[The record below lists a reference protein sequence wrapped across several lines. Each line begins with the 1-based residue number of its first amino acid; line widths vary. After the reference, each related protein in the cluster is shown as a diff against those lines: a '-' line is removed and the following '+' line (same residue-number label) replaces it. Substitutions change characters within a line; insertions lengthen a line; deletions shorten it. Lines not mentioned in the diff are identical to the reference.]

1 MEDFKATLK
10 NFPQFGTLQGL
21 RIIDCGSFIAVPW
34 AGTLAAECGAEVIK
48 IENPRGDTLRGIPE
62 FIPGPNGESAGSYW
76 IQEARCKLDMCMD
89 FRSPEAKDIM
99 SRLIKE
105 SDIWMES
112 SVPGTFPN
120 KFGMTDEWIFEQNPK
135 IVIVHV
141 SGFGQTGGPEYV
153 RRGSYDM
160 IGQAFG
166 GFCEYTGYPDQE
178 PLRTGLAINDYITAL
193 WTMWSMLAAYI
204 HAQRTGKGQVVDVAQ
219 YEAQARMLEANP
231 VNYLMTGKAGTRNG
245 NLTSGGL
252 QPFGIYKCKDCYIS
266 VSATGP
272 AYERIRKII
281 PGLEDEKFA
290 GMKGQIL
297 RGDEIRDLTVAWLEQ
312 HTGAEVEKILND
324 ANVPAARVMDLP
336 AMVENSQY
344 KARDMFIEWEDE
356 VAGPVK
362 GTGVVPKFGGTPSQV
377 WRGAPALGEDTE
389 AVLKRFGYSD
399 EEIAAMEESGS
410 VVQYQKKQA

>member
-1 MEDFKATLK
+1 MEDFKPTLE

-48 IENPRGDTLRGIPE
+48 VENPHGDTLRGIPE
-62 FIPGPNGESAGSYW
+62 FLEGPDGRTAGAYW
-76 IQEARCKLDMCMD
+76 VQEARCKLDMCMD
-89 FRSPEAKDIM
+89 FKADEAKEIM

-105 SDIWMES
+105 ADIWMES

-141 SGFGQTGGPEYV
+141 SGFGQTGDPEYV

-166 GFCEYTGYPDQE
+166 GFCEYTGYPDNE
-178 PLRTGLAINDYITAL
+178 PLRTGLAVNDYITAL

-204 HAQRTGKGQVVDVAQ
+204 SAQRTGKGQVVDVAQ
-219 YEAQARMLEANP
+219 YEAQARMLESNP
-231 VNYLMTGKAGTRNG
+231 VNYLMKGKPGTRNG

-252 QPFGIYKCKDCYIS
+252 QPFGIYKCSDCYIS
-266 VSATGP
+266 VAATGP
-272 AYERIRKII
+272 AYERIRQVI
-281 PGLEDEKFA
+281 PGLDDDKFK
-290 GMKGQIL
+290 GMKGQIIY
-297 RGDEIRDLTVAWLEQ
+297 GDEIRDLTVAWLSDK
-312 HTGAEVEKILND
+312 TGEEVEKILND
-324 ANVPAARVMDLP
+324 VNVPASRVMDLP
-336 AMVENSQY
+336 AMVENPLYQ
-344 KARDMFIEWEDE
+344 ARDMFIEWEDE

-362 GTGVVPKFGGTPSQV
+362 GTGLVPKFQGTPSQV

-389 AVLKRFGYSD
+389 NVLSSIGFSAD
-399 EEIAAMEESGS
+399 EIAAMEEKGA
-410 VVQYQKKQA
+410 VVQYK